1 MIILKPYLN
10 LAIDYSLEYS
20 YISSQRALL
29 CVRLFGYDP
38 RTTLLR
44 VRGMQSGAAGLRF
57 DIASYRLCIDSRTQ
71 SIFASQNLICLIA
84 RMHCCRIQ
92 QYLTLKEV

>member
-10 LAIDYSLEYS
+10 LATDYLLKYS

-44 VRGMQSGAAGLRF
+44 VRRMQSGAAGLRF
-57 DIASYRLCIDSRTQ
+57 DIASYKLCIDRVVHKAFS
-71 SIFASQNLICLIA
+71 L
-84 RMHCCRIQ
+84 
-92 QYLTLKEV
+92 LKI

>member
-10 LAIDYSLEYS
+10 LATDYLLEYL

-44 VRGMQSGAAGLRF
+44 VRRMQSGAAGLRF
-57 DIASYRLCIDSRTQ
+57 DDISRHRLCTDRVVRKAFS
-71 SIFASQNLICLIA
+71 L
-84 RMHCCRIQ
+84 
-92 QYLTLKEV
+92 LKI